1 MAKKFGIA
9 AVIIVLLIAVGIW
22 QRHRILI
29 PLATSGE
36 RIMPNEEANL
46 PAGGQPFGEEAYFY
60 IIQLDERTFAIA
72 EPYAWPRNVN
82 YLIVGSQRAMLLD
95 AGVGF
100 YDIRPVVEQLTD
112 LPVTFIP
119 SHLHYDHTGQGSWER
134 TALVDLPHLRER
146 AQGDQFTASWG
157 EHLGV
162 AEGIEPTTW
171 KIDEWVK
178 PGAEIELGD
187 RTLTLLFTPG
197 HTDNS
202 ISLFDKTADMMFTG
216 DYMSAGNMAA
226 YYPGSNL
233 GDYLQSAQKILK
245 ETRTNPGVTLRGAHA
260 GKDGQLPVKSRGDI
274 EILRDQLVKIKSGE
288 LESTG
293 SYQRIYRI
301 KEDVVLQ
308 AEPRWLQNWS
318 PTYPDEE
325 DVK

>member
-1 MAKKFGIA
+1 MAKKLGIA
-9 AVIIVLLIAVGIW
+9 GIIIVLLLAVGVW

-36 RIMPNEEANL
+36 RIMPSEEANL
-46 PAGGQPFGEEAYFY
+46 PADGKPFGEDAYFF
-60 IIQLDERTFAIA
+60 IVQLDERTFAIA
-72 EPYAWPRNVN
+72 EPYSWARNIN
-82 YLIVGSQRAMLLD
+82 YLIAGSERALLLD

-100 YDIRPVVEQLTD
+100 YDIRPVVKQLTD

-119 SHLHYDHTGQGSWER
+119 SHLHYDHTGQGSYDR

-146 AQGDQFTASWG
+146 AKGDEFRPNWG

-178 PGAEIELGD
+178 PGSNMELGD
-187 RTLTLLFTPG
+187 RTLTLLYTPG

-202 ISLFDKTADMMFTG
+202 ISLLDIENNTMFTG
-216 DYMSAGNMAA
+216 DYMSAGSMSA
-226 YYPGSNL
+226 YYPGSNM
-233 GDYLQSAQKILK
+233 GDYLQSAHKILK
-245 ETRTNPGVTLRGAHA
+245 ATAGTPDIALRGAHS
-260 GKDGQLPVKSRGDI
+260 GDDGQLPRKSRSDI
-274 EILRDQLVKIKSGE
+274 EILRDQLIRIKAGK

-293 SYQRIYRI
+293 SYPRIYAI
-301 KEDVVLQ
+301 KEDVVMQ

-318 PTYPDEE
+318 PTYPDE
-325 DVK
+325 KN